1 MRERLKKTYRSPGQ
15 LWLLPIFP
23 IPFLYLQSG
32 KSNLNHSD
40 FKFKFKTM
48 FGINQISWGHFLGFI
63 LSILLVWY
71 LLVLALAFV
80 RQRGKRKTLFEDD
93 QFIPVASEGFC
104 PISVSS
110 KDLPSEL
117 IPVRLSDDI
126 ALPASLYEETGL
138 DEGYSIDTFSQP
150 DNPQLPKILEQVQHQ
165 S

>member
-1 MRERLKKTYRSPGQ
+1 
-15 LWLLPIFP
+15 
-23 IPFLYLQSG
+23 
-32 KSNLNHSD
+32 
-40 FKFKFKTM
+40 M
-48 FGINQISWGHFLGFI
+48 FGINQISWGQFSGFI

-71 LLVLALAFV
+71 LFVLALAFV

-93 QFIPVASEGFC
+93 QFIPVASEGFN

-117 IPVRLSDDI
+117 IPVRLSEDI

-138 DEGYSIDTFSQP
+138 YEGYSIDTFSQP